1 MNARMNLRPTLFAS
15 IAIASS
21 LMLSACAS
29 TPSSGYGY
37 GASPSPAYG
46 DPCPACGTV
55 TRIDEGA
62 GSRTPNATGAVVG
75 AVVGGLAARE
85 IAKDSTDSKGRRN
98 TATAAGAVA
107 GAAIGN
113 AVQNKYGKGYDITVR
128 MRDGR
133 EVIVSQDDLAG
144 ITVGSRVQ
152 VRDGRAFRI

>member
-29 TPSSGYGY
+29 TPSSGYA
-37 GASPSPAYG
+37 ASPSPSYG

-55 TRIDEGA
+55 TRIDTGT

-85 IAKDSTDSKGRRN
+85 IAKDSTDSEGRRN

>member
-21 LMLSACAS
+21 LMLTACAS
-29 TPSSGYGY
+29 TPSSGY
-37 GASPSPAYG
+37 ASAPSPSYG
-46 DPCPACGTV
+46 DPCPDCGTV

-75 AVVGGLAARE
+75 AVIGGLAARE
-85 IAKDSTDSKGRRN
+85 IAKDNTDSKGRQN
-98 TATAAGAVA
+98 NATVA
-107 GAAIGN
+107 GAAAGAAVGN
-113 AVQNKYGKGYDITVR
+113 AVQNRYGKGYDVTVR

-133 EVIVSQDDLAG
+133 EVIVSQDDLNG

-152 VRDGRAFRI
+152 VRNGRAFRI

>member
-29 TPSSGYGY
+29 TPSSGYA
-37 GASPSPAYG
+37 ASPSPAYG

>member
-1 MNARMNLRPTLFAS
+1 MNSRMNLRPTLFAS
-15 IAIASS
+15 LAIASS

-29 TPSSGYGY
+29 TPSSGY

-85 IAKDSTDSKGRRN
+85 IAKDNTDSKGRQN
-98 TATAAGAVA
+98 TATVA
-107 GAAIGN
+107 GAAAGAAVGN
-113 AVQNKYGKGYDITVR
+113 AVQNKYGKGYNITVR

-133 EVIVSQDDLAG
+133 EVIVSQDDLNG
-144 ITVGSRVQ
+144 IAVGSRVQ

>member
-29 TPSSGYGY
+29 TPSSGYA
-37 GASPSPAYG
+37 ASPSPSYG

-55 TRIDEGA
+55 TRIDTGA

-85 IAKDSTDSKGRRN
+85 IAKDSTDSEGRRN
-98 TATAAGAVA
+98 TATVAGAAA

>member
-29 TPSSGYGY
+29 TPSSGYGS
-37 GASPSPAYG
+37 APSPAYG
-46 DPCPACGTV
+46 DPCPDCGTV

-75 AVVGGLAARE
+75 AVIGGLAARE
-85 IAKDSTDSKGRRN
+85 IAKDNTDSKGRQN
-98 TATAAGAVA
+98 NATVA
-107 GAAIGN
+107 GAAAGAAVGN
-113 AVQNKYGKGYDITVR
+113 AVQNRSGKGYDVTVR

-133 EVIVSQDDLAG
+133 EVIVSQDDLNG

-152 VRDGRAFRI
+152 LRNGRAFRI